1 MSYIKFVLFDLGN
14 VIVNVDKEEA
24 LRIFSDITGEPVEKL
39 LDFPESNLE
48 KNFEKGKIA
57 IEDYIA
63 GLKRRFNLTNEVN
76 KEELIEIW
84 ASCFKLN
91 EQMIELVKKI
101 DRNIKK
107 GILSNTNP
115 LHIESINKNYDI
127 FGYFDYL
134 FFSYDLG
141 YVKPDKRIYTSVM
154 GKLKAKANEI
164 IFIDDLQANLL
175 PAEKIGFHTY
185 LFDNPESLE
194 RYLQQKEVIGLT
206 RKTQ

>member
-115 LHIESINKNYDI
+115 LHIESIKKNYDI

-154 GKLKAKANEI
+154 SKLKAKANEI

>member
-57 IEDYIA
+57 IEDYVA

-134 FFSYDLG
+134 FFSYDFG

-154 GKLKAKANEI
+154 SKLKAKANEI

>member
-39 LDFPESNLE
+39 VDFPESNLE

-115 LHIESINKNYDI
+115 LHIESIKKNYDI

-154 GKLKAKANEI
+154 SKLKAKANEI